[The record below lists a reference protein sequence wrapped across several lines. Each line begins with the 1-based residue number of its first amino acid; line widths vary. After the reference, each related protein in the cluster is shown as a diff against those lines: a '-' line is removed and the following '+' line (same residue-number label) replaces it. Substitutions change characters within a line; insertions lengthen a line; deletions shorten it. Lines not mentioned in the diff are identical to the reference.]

1 MFIRAS
7 FKQAEIIKMEDRK
20 KEGRY
25 GRIHKQ
31 LSELVLKSNNTQAR
45 MATII
50 AVLHHKM
57 DYFFWTGY
65 YLIEDGEMT
74 VNSYQGPVA
83 CQILEKD
90 KGVCW
95 AAFNRKETIVVEDV
109 HAFPDHIACDARSNS
124 EIVVPLKN
132 KAGEIIGV
140 LDIDSSEK
148 ASFTEVDARWL
159 EKILELIYN

>member
-1 MFIRAS
+1 MD
-7 FKQAEIIKMEDRK
+7 KNK
-20 KEGRY
+20 KAGRY
-25 GRIHKQ
+25 SRIYTQ
-31 LSELVLKSNNTQAR
+31 LRELTLKSNSPAAR

-57 DYFFWTGY
+57 DPFFWTGFY
-65 YLIEDGEMT
+65 VIENGEMT
-74 VNSYQGPVA
+74 VRMYQGPVA

-109 HAFPDHIACDARSNS
+109 HQFPGHIACDSRSQS

-132 KAGEIIGV
+132 EKNEIIGV
-140 LDIDSSEK
+140 LDVDSKEK
-148 ASFTEVDARWL
+148 AAFDEVDANWL
-159 EKILELIYN
+159 EKILELIHGETS

>member
-1 MFIRAS
+1 MD
-7 FKQAEIIKMEDRK
+7 KQK

-25 GRIHKQ
+25 SRIYKQ
-31 LSELVLKSNNTQAR
+31 LNELVLKSNSPTAR

-57 DYFFWTGY
+57 DTFFWTGFY
-65 YLIEDGEMT
+65 RIENGLMT
-74 VNSYQGPVA
+74 VLMYQGPVA

-95 AAFNRKETIVVEDV
+95 AAFNKKETVVVEDV
-109 HAFPDHIACDARSNS
+109 HQFPGHIACDSRSNS

-132 KAGEIIGV
+132 ENGETIGV
-140 LDIDSSEK
+140 LDIDSSQK
-148 ASFTEVDARWL
+148 AAFDEVDAKWL
-159 EKILELIYN
+159 EKILKLIYI